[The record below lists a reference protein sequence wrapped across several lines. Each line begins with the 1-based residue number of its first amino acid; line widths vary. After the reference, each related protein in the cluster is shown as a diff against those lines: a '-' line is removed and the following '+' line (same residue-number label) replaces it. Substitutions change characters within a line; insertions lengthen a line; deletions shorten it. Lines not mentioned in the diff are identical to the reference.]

1 VSGGLRNFLCN
12 ADHQTL
18 DEASTKQ
25 YADVTSYLEKLWE
38 QGVTMFARI
47 VKCQSKAGR
56 SEQVGNKLENDVL
69 PILQKQLGFVDFLTL
84 SDKNDPEKLV
94 CISFWTLPEGTE
106 QYDRQHYYSINDTL
120 RPLLE
125 SPATLEVFEVNASTA
140 RRIALG
146 RAA

>member
-1 VSGGLRNFLCN
+1 
-12 ADHQTL
+12 
-18 DEASTKQ
+18 
-25 YADVTSYLEKLWE
+25 
-38 QGVTMFARI
+38 MFAS
-47 VKCQSKAGR
+47 VVVCQSKAGR
-56 SEQVGNKLENDVL
+56 SELVGNKLNNNVL
-69 PILQKQLGFVDFLTL
+69 PILQQQVGFVDFLTL
-84 SDKNDPEKLV
+84 ADNTDPDRLV